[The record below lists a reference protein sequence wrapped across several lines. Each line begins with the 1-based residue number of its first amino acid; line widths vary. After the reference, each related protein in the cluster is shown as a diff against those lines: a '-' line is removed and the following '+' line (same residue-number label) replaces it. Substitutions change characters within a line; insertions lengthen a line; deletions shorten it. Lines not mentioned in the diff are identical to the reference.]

1 MNWIKLVQNN
11 TRHVRFFESA
21 EFNAVGE
28 DGVGNLDMKTLYNVY
43 GISWKVKFAGIRTP
57 KGEKKSRSYA

>member
-11 TRHVRFFESA
+11 TRHVRLFEGA

-28 DGVGNLDMKTLYNVY
+28 DRV
-43 GISWKVKFAGIRTP
+43 A
-57 KGEKKSRSYA
+57 

>member
-11 TRHVRFFESA
+11 TGHMLFEGA

-28 DGVGNLDMKTLYNVY
+28 DGVGNLDMKTL
-43 GISWKVKFAGIRTP
+43 
-57 KGEKKSRSYA
+57 RSV

>member
-11 TRHVRFFESA
+11 TRHVRLFEGA

-28 DGVGNLDMKTLYNVY
+28 DRVGNLDRKTL
-43 GISWKVKFAGIRTP
+43 
-57 KGEKKSRSYA
+57 RSV

>member
-11 TRHVRFFESA
+11 TPHVRLFEGA

-28 DGVGNLDMKTLYNVY
+28 SGVGNLDMKTL
-43 GISWKVKFAGIRTP
+43 
-57 KGEKKSRSYA
+57 RSV